1 VFAQDVIKLP
11 LIVPKHPFYLKENT
25 MNFIIPDN
33 ILSEAH
39 LSIADVKREI
49 ALLFLKKNYVTL
61 EQASTLADMNS
72 LAFQQNLMT
81 KNTMDEKWMREE
93 KMIVLAHQEWE
104 RFLAIQE
111 NPPKPNNKLKQLML
125 RQPLIK

>member
-1 VFAQDVIKLP
+1 
-11 LIVPKHPFYLKENT
+11 

-49 ALLFLKKNYVTL
+49 ALLFWQKNYVTL

-81 KNTMDEKWMREE
+81 KNTMDEKWMMEE